1 MSPLPPR
8 GRLQVLPDDW
18 SAHHRPAAEG
28 FLTGTCRCNGP
39 EEEAPW
45 TPDNPGG
52 LTPGPVIWPDMPC
65 SVQVL
70 SQFGREATV
79 VGTTEVVVSHR
90 VSVPIEL
97 EAEYGDVIT
106 VLTNPDDERL
116 NGTRLRVISVDSGTT
131 NWTRELACEELN
143 RGH

>member
-28 FLTGTCRCNGP
+28 FLTGTCRCNGT

-45 TPDNPGG
+45 TPENPGG
-52 LTPGPVIWPDMPC
+52 LTPGPVIWVDQPC

-70 SQFGREATV
+70 SDGREATV